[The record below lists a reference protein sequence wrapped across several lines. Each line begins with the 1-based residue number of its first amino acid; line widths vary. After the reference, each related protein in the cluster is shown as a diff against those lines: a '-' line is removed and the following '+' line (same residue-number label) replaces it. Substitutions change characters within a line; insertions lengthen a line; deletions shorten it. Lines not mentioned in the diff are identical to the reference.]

1 VIVPAVGHLYR
12 LLTGAGVDTRVL
24 NFYRFP
30 RFWRVRRFLPVDA
43 WATILVNL
51 VRLRGLLRREGI
63 VLIHTV
69 AKETLNVRN
78 VVWAA
83 EPVGVPVV
91 WSCGDT
97 NPKVL
102 TYCRRGLGAR
112 LDRIIAISHH
122 VKHELL
128 RAGIDRPENIE
139 VLHNAIDLEDWDKRT
154 AAIDSSLRE
163 ELGLPHARPI
173 VGLVARLDRV
183 KGQRAFLLAAD
194 LVAQA
199 QPDAMF
205 LLVGVVRPTSR
216 WAVFADYF
224 REVEA
229 LAQRPAL
236 QGRVRF
242 VGWRTDLPRVMASLE
257 ILVQP
262 SLRETFGRVL
272 IEAMASRKPVIATRV
287 GGMPEIVLDGETG
300 LIMPPEDP
308 PALAAAIQ
316 SLLGDPARRQ
326 AMGEAGRCRVEEH
339 FTLPTRIHRLE
350 SLYGDVLRRRHEG
363 GMPSGGCSSRSTQ
376 RVRTRKPTDSSRSGR
391 WYDRP
396 SRDAK
401 FVIQGVGR

>member
-1 VIVPAVGHLYR
+1 M
-12 LLTGAGVDTRVL
+12 DTRVL
-24 NFYRFP
+24 NFYRLP
-30 RFWRVRRFLPVDA
+30 RFWRVRRFFPVDA
-43 WATILVNL
+43 WATILINMG
-51 VRLRGLLRREGI
+51 RLRRLLRREGI
-63 VLIHTV
+63 ALIHTV

-78 VVWAA
+78 VAWVANAARVPMVWT
-83 EPVGVPVV
+83 
-91 WSCGDT
+91 CGDT

-122 VKHELL
+122 VREELL
-128 RAGIDRPENIE
+128 RAGMDCPDKIE

-154 AAIDSSLRE
+154 AAIDGSLRE
-163 ELGLPHARPI
+163 ELGVPLGRPI

-183 KGQRAFLLAAD
+183 KGQHTFLRAAE

-199 QPDAMF
+199 YPNAVF

-229 LAQRPAL
+229 LAQRSAL

-242 VGWRTDLPRVMASLE
+242 VGWRTDLPRVMSSLD

-287 GGMPEIVLDGETG
+287 GGMPEIVVDGETG
-300 LIMPPEDP
+300 LIVPPEDP
-308 PALAAAIQ
+308 PALAAAIL
-316 SLLGDPARRQ
+316 SLLRDPVRSR
-326 AMGEAGRCRVEEH
+326 AMGEAGGDGWRSISPCPDAPVGWRRSMMRCYANERGRVTPE
-339 FTLPTRIHRLE
+339 TLTFR
-350 SLYGDVLRRRHEG
+350 
-363 GMPSGGCSSRSTQ
+363 
-376 RVRTRKPTDSSRSGR
+376 
-391 WYDRP
+391 
-396 SRDAK
+396 
-401 FVIQGVGR
+401 QGEVT